1 MKTFVLRK
9 EKFEISDSSIKDIK
23 IAFEYGKKQGILAG
37 DWIYMVDPETMNEV
51 GNLFKSQK
59 RGVLTTYNFFVKIA
73 KL

>member
-9 EKFEISDSSIKDIK
+9 EKFEISDSSIQDIK

-37 DWIYMVDPETMNEV
+37 DWIYMVDPETMQEV

>member
-9 EKFEISDSSIKDIK
+9 EKFEISDSSIQDIK

-59 RGVLTTYNFFVKIA
+59 SGVLSTYNFFVKIA